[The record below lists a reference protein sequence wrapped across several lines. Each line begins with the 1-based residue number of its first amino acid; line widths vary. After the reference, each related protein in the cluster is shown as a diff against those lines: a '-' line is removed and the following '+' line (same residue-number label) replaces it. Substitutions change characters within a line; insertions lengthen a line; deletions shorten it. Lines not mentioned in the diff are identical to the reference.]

1 MSSEHTLRVLYLEPY
16 HGGSHAAFTRVLTSG
31 IDVQWT
37 CLTLPGRHWKWRM
50 HGASVLFAQD
60 PRLQS
65 PGHFD
70 VVFASSFTDLAG
82 LVALAPGLRDLP
94 LILYFHENQF
104 AYPVREEVQSPRD
117 NHFGMIQ
124 LTSSLV
130 ATRCVFNSAW
140 NRDSFLAEAKTLLG
154 RLPDAVPKGWVEA
167 VRAKS
172 EVLPVP
178 LDLPQIEPERLGE
191 TTADRG
197 DGPIIL
203 WNHRWEFDKNPDAFF
218 AALRGLLDEDVPFR
232 VAVCGQRYRRA
243 PTVFAEARTWL
254 GDRVVHWGYAES
266 RAAYEAVLAQSH
278 IAVSTADHEFFGI
291 SMLEATHFGAYPL
304 VPDRLSYPELFPD
317 GHRYADGTLVERLR
331 GLCAQWGAGASLR
344 ADRRVLTAPYG
355 DPLLQRYATLLRGL
369 DANG

>member
-94 LILYFHENQF
+94 ILLYFHENQF

-130 ATRCVFNSAW
+130 ATRCVFTTPS
-140 NRDSFLAEAKTLLG
+140 LA
-154 RLPDAVPKGWVEA
+154 
-167 VRAKS
+167 
-172 EVLPVP
+172 
-178 LDLPQIEPERLGE
+178 
-191 TTADRG
+191 
-197 DGPIIL
+197 
-203 WNHRWEFDKNPDAFF
+203 
-218 AALRGLLDEDVPFR
+218 
-232 VAVCGQRYRRA
+232 
-243 PTVFAEARTWL
+243 
-254 GDRVVHWGYAES
+254 
-266 RAAYEAVLAQSH
+266 AQ
-278 IAVSTADHEFFGI
+278 G
-291 SMLEATHFGAYPL
+291 
-304 VPDRLSYPELFPD
+304 
-317 GHRYADGTLVERLR
+317 
-331 GLCAQWGAGASLR
+331 GASLLR
-344 ADRRVLTAPYG
+344 HYECAEDFPVIARRLF
-355 DPLLQRYATLLRGL
+355 RYQNLK
-369 DANG
+369 